1 MHDCANFF
9 DQDARN
15 GKGNDLDRRNHL
27 PRFDTRVIAYGRNGY
42 TRIMHIDG
50 VDTGGV
56 GAENTIWRSK
66 EIDPPDRGR
75 AGFDP
80 VAGEQAS
87 DCERGDVF
95 ADIAAFKPGGKD
107 AIYPRLPQCSN
118 IAARRTVPLRRLSAS
133 ILIVWARI
141 ASSARSSGSSPKI
154 ILPLCPG
161 CWFHDSLA
169 D

>member
-1 MHDCANFF
+1 
-9 DQDARN
+9 
-15 GKGNDLDRRNHL
+15 
-27 PRFDTRVIAYGRNGY
+27 
-42 TRIMHIDG
+42 MHIDG

-87 DCERGDVF
+87 DCERGGVF

-118 IAARRTVPLRRLSAS
+118 IAARKNRALAQAQRIDIDRMGKNGIFSPVKRQFSENHPSPFVPVAGFTTA
-133 ILIVWARI
+133 WRI
-141 ASSARSSGSSPKI
+141 E
-154 ILPLCPG
+154 
-161 CWFHDSLA
+161 FDV
-169 D
+169 